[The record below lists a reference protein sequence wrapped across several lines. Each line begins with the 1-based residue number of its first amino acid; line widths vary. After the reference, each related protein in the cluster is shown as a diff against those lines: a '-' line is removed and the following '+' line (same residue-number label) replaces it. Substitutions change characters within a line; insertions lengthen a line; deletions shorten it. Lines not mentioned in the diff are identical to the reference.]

1 MQVPSMR
8 SGSLAGAKYEVYAAE
23 DIFTADMQKDA
34 DGNRT
39 KYYSEGELV
48 ATLVTGDDGKAVL
61 KNLPLGKYKVVE
73 VEAPCGYVLNQ
84 DAQYVTFAYVNDH
97 TPVIYETAT
106 FTNDRQKLSLSVEKK
121 DSETDEPIGGAVFGL
136 YSDEDIRNVDG
147 KVIIEAGTLLETAVS
162 DENGIVSF
170 TKDYPF
176 AKYYAKEMETPAGY
190 VTNEEVIVF
199 DAQYQGQ
206 DIKVAKYSSVFLNT
220 PTTFEFSKEDITSGA
235 ELSGAT
241 LCVIDKDGNII
252 ELINT
257 EQNKEM
263 LANMPHRE
271 FKDLSVIY
279 RMVVKIDGEGIA
291 STPVHNGLADTLG
304 FTEEQLFKLAAENT
318 KRLLPP
324 VVKSMNDVMREIFMK
339 DGMPPEIADMM
350 LGEMP
355 PEQQMYVI
363 SNNKGINGAVSML
376 YEDGLHDLAEKLGS
390 DLYIMPSS
398 IHEVIAVST
407 DLGNPNELAAMVAEI
422 NMDQVAL
429 DERLSNQ
436 VYHYDKD
443 LRKVTLATDTPNKR
457 LDGIVA
463 EAPMVYEAGKTR

>member
-1 MQVPSMR
+1 MMEYEIFKGVVGEKFKEFLPE
-8 SGSLAGAKYEVYAAE
+8 KY
-23 DIFTADMQKDA
+23 
-34 DGNRT
+34 
-39 KYYSEGELV
+39 
-48 ATLVTGDDGKAVL
+48 
-61 KNLPLGKYKVVE
+61 
-73 VEAPCGYVLNQ
+73 Q
-84 DAQYVTFAYVNDH
+84 DAQVEIRPVDKVNRTLDGLSIRGNEPGMNISPTIYVNHMYEDYVT
-97 TPVIYETAT
+97 T
-106 FTNDRQKLSLSVEKK
+106 
-121 DSETDEPIGGAVFGL
+121 
-136 YSDEDIRNVDG
+136 
-147 KVIIEAGTLLETAVS
+147 
-162 DENGIVSF
+162 EN
-170 TKDYPF
+170 
-176 AKYYAKEMETPAGY
+176 
-190 VTNEEVIVF
+190 
-199 DAQYQGQ
+199 
-206 DIKVAKYSSVFLNT
+206 LN
-220 PTTFEFSKEDITSGA
+220 
-235 ELSGAT
+235 AT
-241 LCVIDKDGNII
+241 LERAAEGFMK
-252 ELINT
+252 LINT

>member
-1 MQVPSMR
+1 MMEYEIFKGVVGEKFKEFLPE
-8 SGSLAGAKYEVYAAE
+8 KY
-23 DIFTADMQKDA
+23 
-34 DGNRT
+34 
-39 KYYSEGELV
+39 
-48 ATLVTGDDGKAVL
+48 
-61 KNLPLGKYKVVE
+61 
-73 VEAPCGYVLNQ
+73 Q
-84 DAQYVTFAYVNDH
+84 DAQVEIRPVDKVNRTLDGLSIRGSEPGMNISPTIYVNHMYEDYVTTENLNATLERAAEGFMKAMEQKESINVN
-97 TPVIYETAT
+97 EL
-106 FTNDRQKLSLSVEKK
+106 TNAECAK
-121 DSETDEPIGGAVFGL
+121 D
-136 YSDEDIRNVDG
+136 
-147 KVIIEAGTLLETAVS
+147 K
-162 DENGIVSF
+162 
-170 TKDYPF
+170 
-176 AKYYAKEMETPAGY
+176 
-190 VTNEEVIVF
+190 IVF
-199 DAQYQGQ
+199 Q
-206 DIKVAKYSSVFLNT
+206 
-220 PTTFEFSKEDITSGA
+220 
-235 ELSGAT
+235 
-241 LCVIDKDGNII
+241 
-252 ELINT
+252 LINT

-291 STPVHNGLADTLG
+291 STPVHNGLAETLG
-304 FTEEQLFKLAAENT
+304 FTEEQMFKLAAENT

-324 VVKSMNDVMREIFMK
+324 VIKSMNDVMRDIFMK

>member
-1 MQVPSMR
+1 MMEYDIFKGVVEEKFKEFLPEKYQNAQVEIRPVDKVNRTLDGLSIRVNEQGMNI
-8 SGSLAGAKYEVYAAE
+8 SPTIYVNHMYEDYVTTENLNATLERAAE
-23 DIFTADMQKDA
+23 GFMKAMEQKESI
-34 DGNRT
+34 NVN
-39 KYYSEGELV
+39 EL
-48 ATLVTGDDGKAVL
+48 
-61 KNLPLGKYKVVE
+61 
-73 VEAPCGYVLNQ
+73 
-84 DAQYVTFAYVNDH
+84 
-97 TPVIYETAT
+97 
-106 FTNDRQKLSLSVEKK
+106 TNAECAK
-121 DSETDEPIGGAVFGL
+121 D
-136 YSDEDIRNVDG
+136 
-147 KVIIEAGTLLETAVS
+147 K
-162 DENGIVSF
+162 
-170 TKDYPF
+170 
-176 AKYYAKEMETPAGY
+176 
-190 VTNEEVIVF
+190 IVF
-199 DAQYQGQ
+199 Q
-206 DIKVAKYSSVFLNT
+206 
-220 PTTFEFSKEDITSGA
+220 
-235 ELSGAT
+235 
-241 LCVIDKDGNII
+241 
-252 ELINT
+252 LINT

-291 STPVHNGLADTLG
+291 STPVHNGLVDTLG

>member
-1 MQVPSMR
+1 MMEYEIFKGVVEEKFKEFLPEKYKDAQVEIR
-8 SGSLAGAKYEVYAAE
+8 SVDKVNRTLDGLSIRVNEPGMHISPTIYINQMYEDYVATENLNATLTRAAE
-23 DIFTADMQKDA
+23 GF
-34 DGNRT
+34 
-39 KYYSEGELV
+39 L
-48 ATLVTGDDGKAVL
+48 KAVEEQ
-61 KNLPLGKYKVVE
+61 NRFNVDEITNP
-73 VEAPCGYVLNQ
+73 
-84 DAQYVTFAYVNDH
+84 
-97 TPVIYETAT
+97 ETA
-106 FTNDRQKLSLSVEKK
+106 K
-121 DSETDEPIGGAVFGL
+121 D
-136 YSDEDIRNVDG
+136 
-147 KVIIEAGTLLETAVS
+147 K
-162 DENGIVSF
+162 
-170 TKDYPF
+170 
-176 AKYYAKEMETPAGY
+176 
-190 VTNEEVIVF
+190 IVF
-199 DAQYQGQ
+199 Q
-206 DIKVAKYSSVFLNT
+206 
-220 PTTFEFSKEDITSGA
+220 
-235 ELSGAT
+235 
-241 LCVIDKDGNII
+241 
-252 ELINT
+252 LINT
-257 EQNKEM
+257 AQNKEM
-263 LANMPHRE
+263 LDNMPHRE

-291 STPVHNGLADTLG
+291 STPIHHGLAETLG
-304 FTEEQLFKLAAENT
+304 FTEEQMFKLAAENT

-324 VVKSMNDVMREIFMK
+324 VIKSMNDVMRDIFMK

-407 DLGNPNELAAMVAEI
+407 DMGEPNELAAMVAEI
-422 NMDQVAL
+422 NMAQVAL

-463 EAPMVYEAGKTR
+463 EKAMVFEAGKTR

>member
-1 MQVPSMR
+1 MMEYEIFKGVVGEKFKEFLPE
-8 SGSLAGAKYEVYAAE
+8 KY
-23 DIFTADMQKDA
+23 
-34 DGNRT
+34 
-39 KYYSEGELV
+39 
-48 ATLVTGDDGKAVL
+48 
-61 KNLPLGKYKVVE
+61 
-73 VEAPCGYVLNQ
+73 Q
-84 DAQYVTFAYVNDH
+84 DAQVEIRPVDKVNRTLDGLSIRVNEPGMNISPTIYVNHMYEDYVTTENLNATLERAAEGFIKAMEQKERFNVN
-97 TPVIYETAT
+97 EL
-106 FTNDRQKLSLSVEKK
+106 TNAECAK
-121 DSETDEPIGGAVFGL
+121 D
-136 YSDEDIRNVDG
+136 
-147 KVIIEAGTLLETAVS
+147 K
-162 DENGIVSF
+162 
-170 TKDYPF
+170 
-176 AKYYAKEMETPAGY
+176 
-190 VTNEEVIVF
+190 IVF
-199 DAQYQGQ
+199 Q
-206 DIKVAKYSSVFLNT
+206 
-220 PTTFEFSKEDITSGA
+220 
-235 ELSGAT
+235 
-241 LCVIDKDGNII
+241 
-252 ELINT
+252 LINT

-324 VVKSMNDVMREIFMK
+324 VVKSMNDVMRDIFMK

-376 YEDGLHDLAEKLGS
+376 YEDGLHELAEKLGS

-443 LRKVTLATDTPNKR
+443 FRKVTLATDTPNKR

>member
-1 MQVPSMR
+1 MME
-8 SGSLAGAKYEVYAAE
+8 YE
-23 DIFTADMQKDA
+23 IFK
-34 DGNRT
+34 G
-39 KYYSEGELV
+39 
-48 ATLVTGDDGKAVL
+48 
-61 KNLPLGKYKVVE
+61 VVE
-73 VEAPCGYVLNQ
+73 EKFKEFLPEKYQ
-84 DAQYVTFAYVNDH
+84 DAQVEIRPVDKVNRTLDGLSISVNKPGMNISPTIYVNHMYEDYVTTENLN
-97 TPVIYETAT
+97 AT
-106 FTNDRQKLSLSVEKK
+106 LERAAEGFIKAMEQKESINVSELTNAECAK
-121 DSETDEPIGGAVFGL
+121 D
-136 YSDEDIRNVDG
+136 
-147 KVIIEAGTLLETAVS
+147 K
-162 DENGIVSF
+162 
-170 TKDYPF
+170 
-176 AKYYAKEMETPAGY
+176 
-190 VTNEEVIVF
+190 IVF
-199 DAQYQGQ
+199 Q
-206 DIKVAKYSSVFLNT
+206 
-220 PTTFEFSKEDITSGA
+220 
-235 ELSGAT
+235 
-241 LCVIDKDGNII
+241 
-252 ELINT
+252 LINT

-324 VVKSMNDVMREIFMK
+324 AVKSMNDVMRDIFMK

-376 YEDGLHDLAEKLGS
+376 YEDGLHELAEKLGS

>member
-1 MQVPSMR
+1 MMEYEIFKGVVEEKFKEFLPEKYQNAQVEIRPVDKVNRTLDGLSIRVNEQGMNI
-8 SGSLAGAKYEVYAAE
+8 SPTIYVNHMYEDYVTTENLNATLERAAE
-23 DIFTADMQKDA
+23 GFMKAMEQKESI
-34 DGNRT
+34 NVN
-39 KYYSEGELV
+39 EL
-48 ATLVTGDDGKAVL
+48 
-61 KNLPLGKYKVVE
+61 
-73 VEAPCGYVLNQ
+73 
-84 DAQYVTFAYVNDH
+84 
-97 TPVIYETAT
+97 
-106 FTNDRQKLSLSVEKK
+106 TNAECAK
-121 DSETDEPIGGAVFGL
+121 D
-136 YSDEDIRNVDG
+136 
-147 KVIIEAGTLLETAVS
+147 K
-162 DENGIVSF
+162 
-170 TKDYPF
+170 
-176 AKYYAKEMETPAGY
+176 
-190 VTNEEVIVF
+190 IVF
-199 DAQYQGQ
+199 Q
-206 DIKVAKYSSVFLNT
+206 
-220 PTTFEFSKEDITSGA
+220 
-235 ELSGAT
+235 
-241 LCVIDKDGNII
+241 
-252 ELINT
+252 LINT

-291 STPVHNGLADTLG
+291 STPIHHGLAETLG

-407 DLGNPNELAAMVAEI
+407 DMGNPNELAAMVAEI

>member
-1 MQVPSMR
+1 MMEYEIFKGVVGEKFKEFLPE
-8 SGSLAGAKYEVYAAE
+8 KY
-23 DIFTADMQKDA
+23 
-34 DGNRT
+34 
-39 KYYSEGELV
+39 
-48 ATLVTGDDGKAVL
+48 
-61 KNLPLGKYKVVE
+61 
-73 VEAPCGYVLNQ
+73 Q
-84 DAQYVTFAYVNDH
+84 DAQVEIRPVDKVNRTLDGLSIRVNEQGMNISPTIYVNHMYEDYVTTENLNATLERAAEGFMKAMEQKESINVN
-97 TPVIYETAT
+97 EL
-106 FTNDRQKLSLSVEKK
+106 TNAECAK
-121 DSETDEPIGGAVFGL
+121 D
-136 YSDEDIRNVDG
+136 
-147 KVIIEAGTLLETAVS
+147 K
-162 DENGIVSF
+162 
-170 TKDYPF
+170 
-176 AKYYAKEMETPAGY
+176 
-190 VTNEEVIVF
+190 IVF
-199 DAQYQGQ
+199 Q
-206 DIKVAKYSSVFLNT
+206 
-220 PTTFEFSKEDITSGA
+220 
-235 ELSGAT
+235 
-241 LCVIDKDGNII
+241 
-252 ELINT
+252 LINT

-291 STPVHNGLADTLG
+291 STPIHHGLAETLG
-304 FTEEQLFKLAAENT
+304 FTEEQMFKLAAENT

-324 VVKSMNDVMREIFMK
+324 VIKSMNDVMREIFMK

-457 LDGIVA
+457 LEGIVA

>member
-1 MQVPSMR
+1 MMNYEVFKDVVVEKFLGYLPEEFQDMQVVVTPIT
-8 SGSLAGAKYEVYAAE
+8 KV
-23 DIFTADMQKDA
+23 
-34 DGNRT
+34 NRT
-39 KYYSEGELV
+39 LDGLTVRGEASHISPTLYLNYLYEEYTASEDL
-48 ATLVTGDDGKAVL
+48 DAVL
-61 KNLPLGKYKVVE
+61 KGGADTFM
-73 VEAPCGYVLNQ
+73 EALEQSAPISVSELEDRELAKDMIVMQFVGTAQNQ
-84 DAQYVTFAYVNDH
+84 DLL
-97 TPVIYETAT
+97 AT
-106 FTNDRQKLSLSVEKK
+106 
-121 DSETDEPIGGAVFGL
+121 
-136 YSDEDIRNVDG
+136 
-147 KVIIEAGTLLETAVS
+147 
-162 DENGIVSF
+162 
-170 TKDYPF
+170 
-176 AKYYAKEMETPAGY
+176 
-190 VTNEEVIVF
+190 
-199 DAQYQGQ
+199 
-206 DIKVAKYSSVFLNT
+206 
-220 PTTFEFSKEDITSGA
+220 
-235 ELSGAT
+235 
-241 LCVIDKDGNII
+241 
-252 ELINT
+252 
-257 EQNKEM
+257 
-263 LANMPHRE
+263 MPHRD
-271 FKDLSVIY
+271 FLDLSIIY
-279 RMVVKIDGEGIA
+279 RRIVRMDEGGIA
-291 STPVHNGLADTLG
+291 SIPIKTNYAEKLG
-304 FTEEQLFKLAAENT
+304 FSEEQLFELASKNT

-324 VVKSMNDVMREIFMK
+324 VVTSMNDVIRKIFMK

-422 NMDQVAL
+422 NVDQVAL

>member
-1 MQVPSMR
+1 
-8 SGSLAGAKYEVYAAE
+8 
-23 DIFTADMQKDA
+23 
-34 DGNRT
+34 
-39 KYYSEGELV
+39 
-48 ATLVTGDDGKAVL
+48 
-61 KNLPLGKYKVVE
+61 
-73 VEAPCGYVLNQ
+73 
-84 DAQYVTFAYVNDH
+84 
-97 TPVIYETAT
+97 
-106 FTNDRQKLSLSVEKK
+106 
-121 DSETDEPIGGAVFGL
+121 
-136 YSDEDIRNVDG
+136 
-147 KVIIEAGTLLETAVS
+147 
-162 DENGIVSF
+162 
-170 TKDYPF
+170 
-176 AKYYAKEMETPAGY
+176 
-190 VTNEEVIVF
+190 
-199 DAQYQGQ
+199 
-206 DIKVAKYSSVFLNT
+206 
-220 PTTFEFSKEDITSGA
+220 
-235 ELSGAT
+235 
-241 LCVIDKDGNII
+241 
-252 ELINT
+252 
-257 EQNKEM
+257 
-263 LANMPHRE
+263 
-271 FKDLSVIY
+271 
-279 RMVVKIDGEGIA
+279 MVVKIDGEGIA
-291 STPVHNGLADTLG
+291 STPIHHGLAEKLG

-324 VVKSMNDVMREIFMK
+324 VIKSMNDVMRDIFMK

-463 EAPMVYEAGKTR
+463 EAPMVYEAGKIR

>member
-1 MQVPSMR
+1 MMEYEIFKGVVGEKFKDFLPE
-8 SGSLAGAKYEVYAAE
+8 KY
-23 DIFTADMQKDA
+23 
-34 DGNRT
+34 
-39 KYYSEGELV
+39 
-48 ATLVTGDDGKAVL
+48 
-61 KNLPLGKYKVVE
+61 
-73 VEAPCGYVLNQ
+73 Q
-84 DAQYVTFAYVNDH
+84 DAQVEIRPVDKVNRTLDGLLIRGSEPGMNISPTIYVNHMYEDYVTTENLNATLERAAEGFIKAMEQKESINVN
-97 TPVIYETAT
+97 EL
-106 FTNDRQKLSLSVEKK
+106 TNAECAK
-121 DSETDEPIGGAVFGL
+121 D
-136 YSDEDIRNVDG
+136 
-147 KVIIEAGTLLETAVS
+147 K
-162 DENGIVSF
+162 
-170 TKDYPF
+170 
-176 AKYYAKEMETPAGY
+176 
-190 VTNEEVIVF
+190 IVF
-199 DAQYQGQ
+199 Q
-206 DIKVAKYSSVFLNT
+206 
-220 PTTFEFSKEDITSGA
+220 
-235 ELSGAT
+235 
-241 LCVIDKDGNII
+241 
-252 ELINT
+252 LINT

-291 STPVHNGLADTLG
+291 STPIHHGLAEKLG

-463 EAPMVYEAGKTR
+463 EAPMVNESSGEINSCGAGRGA

>member
-1 MQVPSMR
+1 MMEYEIFKGVVGEKFKEFLPE
-8 SGSLAGAKYEVYAAE
+8 KY
-23 DIFTADMQKDA
+23 
-34 DGNRT
+34 
-39 KYYSEGELV
+39 
-48 ATLVTGDDGKAVL
+48 
-61 KNLPLGKYKVVE
+61 
-73 VEAPCGYVLNQ
+73 Q
-84 DAQYVTFAYVNDH
+84 DAQVEIRPVDKVNRTLDGLSIRVNEQGMNISPTIYVNHMYEDYVTTENLNATLERAAEGFMKAMEQKESINVN
-97 TPVIYETAT
+97 EL
-106 FTNDRQKLSLSVEKK
+106 TNAECAK
-121 DSETDEPIGGAVFGL
+121 D
-136 YSDEDIRNVDG
+136 
-147 KVIIEAGTLLETAVS
+147 K
-162 DENGIVSF
+162 
-170 TKDYPF
+170 
-176 AKYYAKEMETPAGY
+176 
-190 VTNEEVIVF
+190 IVF
-199 DAQYQGQ
+199 Q
-206 DIKVAKYSSVFLNT
+206 
-220 PTTFEFSKEDITSGA
+220 
-235 ELSGAT
+235 
-241 LCVIDKDGNII
+241 
-252 ELINT
+252 LINT

-291 STPVHNGLADTLG
+291 STPIHHGLAETLG

-376 YEDGLHDLAEKLGS
+376 YEDGLHELAEKLGS

>member
-1 MQVPSMR
+1 MMEYAIFKGVVEEKFKEFLPEKYKDAQVEIRPVEKVNRTLDGLSIKTNEPGMHI
-8 SGSLAGAKYEVYAAE
+8 SPTIYVDHMYEDYVTTENLNATLERAAE
-23 DIFTADMQKDA
+23 GFIKAMEQKESI
-34 DGNRT
+34 NVN
-39 KYYSEGELV
+39 EL
-48 ATLVTGDDGKAVL
+48 
-61 KNLPLGKYKVVE
+61 
-73 VEAPCGYVLNQ
+73 
-84 DAQYVTFAYVNDH
+84 
-97 TPVIYETAT
+97 
-106 FTNDRQKLSLSVEKK
+106 TNAECAK
-121 DSETDEPIGGAVFGL
+121 D
-136 YSDEDIRNVDG
+136 
-147 KVIIEAGTLLETAVS
+147 K
-162 DENGIVSF
+162 
-170 TKDYPF
+170 
-176 AKYYAKEMETPAGY
+176 
-190 VTNEEVIVF
+190 IVF
-199 DAQYQGQ
+199 Q
-206 DIKVAKYSSVFLNT
+206 
-220 PTTFEFSKEDITSGA
+220 
-235 ELSGAT
+235 
-241 LCVIDKDGNII
+241 
-252 ELINT
+252 LINT

-376 YEDGLHDLAEKLGS
+376 YEEGLHELAEKLGS

-407 DLGNPNELAAMVAEI
+407 DLGNPNELAAMVSEI
-422 NMDQVAL
+422 NMSQVEL

>member
-1 MQVPSMR
+1 MMEYEIFKGVVGEKFKEFLPE
-8 SGSLAGAKYEVYAAE
+8 KY
-23 DIFTADMQKDA
+23 
-34 DGNRT
+34 
-39 KYYSEGELV
+39 
-48 ATLVTGDDGKAVL
+48 
-61 KNLPLGKYKVVE
+61 
-73 VEAPCGYVLNQ
+73 Q
-84 DAQYVTFAYVNDH
+84 DAQVEIRPVDKVNRTLDGLSIRGSEPGMNISPTIYVNHMYEDYVTTENLNATLERAAEGFIKAMEQKESINVN
-97 TPVIYETAT
+97 EL
-106 FTNDRQKLSLSVEKK
+106 TNAECAK
-121 DSETDEPIGGAVFGL
+121 D
-136 YSDEDIRNVDG
+136 
-147 KVIIEAGTLLETAVS
+147 K
-162 DENGIVSF
+162 
-170 TKDYPF
+170 
-176 AKYYAKEMETPAGY
+176 
-190 VTNEEVIVF
+190 IVF
-199 DAQYQGQ
+199 Q
-206 DIKVAKYSSVFLNT
+206 
-220 PTTFEFSKEDITSGA
+220 
-235 ELSGAT
+235 
-241 LCVIDKDGNII
+241 
-252 ELINT
+252 LINT

-279 RMVVKIDGEGIA
+279 RMVVKIDREGIA

-376 YEDGLHDLAEKLGS
+376 YENGLHDLAEKLGS

>member
-1 MQVPSMR
+1 MMEYEIFKGVVEEKFKEFLPEKYQNAQVEIRPVDKVNRTLDGLSIRVNEQGMNI
-8 SGSLAGAKYEVYAAE
+8 SPTIYVNHMYEDYVTTENLNATLERAAE
-23 DIFTADMQKDA
+23 GFMKAMEQKECI
-34 DGNRT
+34 NVN
-39 KYYSEGELV
+39 ELIN
-48 ATLVTGDDGKAVL
+48 AECA
-61 KNLPLGKYKVVE
+61 
-73 VEAPCGYVLNQ
+73 
-84 DAQYVTFAYVNDH
+84 
-97 TPVIYETAT
+97 
-106 FTNDRQKLSLSVEKK
+106 K
-121 DSETDEPIGGAVFGL
+121 D
-136 YSDEDIRNVDG
+136 
-147 KVIIEAGTLLETAVS
+147 K
-162 DENGIVSF
+162 
-170 TKDYPF
+170 
-176 AKYYAKEMETPAGY
+176 
-190 VTNEEVIVF
+190 IVF
-199 DAQYQGQ
+199 Q
-206 DIKVAKYSSVFLNT
+206 
-220 PTTFEFSKEDITSGA
+220 
-235 ELSGAT
+235 
-241 LCVIDKDGNII
+241 
-252 ELINT
+252 LINT

-291 STPVHNGLADTLG
+291 STPIHHGLAETLG

>member
-1 MQVPSMR
+1 MMEYEIFKGVVEEKFKEFLPEKYKDAQVEIR
-8 SGSLAGAKYEVYAAE
+8 SVDKVNRTLDGLSIRVNEPGMHISPTIYINQMYEDYVATENLNATLTRAAE
-23 DIFTADMQKDA
+23 GF
-34 DGNRT
+34 
-39 KYYSEGELV
+39 L
-48 ATLVTGDDGKAVL
+48 KAVEEQ
-61 KNLPLGKYKVVE
+61 NRFNVDEITNP
-73 VEAPCGYVLNQ
+73 
-84 DAQYVTFAYVNDH
+84 
-97 TPVIYETAT
+97 ETA
-106 FTNDRQKLSLSVEKK
+106 K
-121 DSETDEPIGGAVFGL
+121 D
-136 YSDEDIRNVDG
+136 
-147 KVIIEAGTLLETAVS
+147 K
-162 DENGIVSF
+162 
-170 TKDYPF
+170 
-176 AKYYAKEMETPAGY
+176 
-190 VTNEEVIVF
+190 IVF
-199 DAQYQGQ
+199 Q
-206 DIKVAKYSSVFLNT
+206 
-220 PTTFEFSKEDITSGA
+220 
-235 ELSGAT
+235 
-241 LCVIDKDGNII
+241 
-252 ELINT
+252 LINT
-257 EQNKEM
+257 AQNKEM
-263 LANMPHRE
+263 LDNMPHRE

-291 STPVHNGLADTLG
+291 STPIHHGLAEKLG

-376 YEDGLHDLAEKLGS
+376 YEDGLHDLSEKLGS

-407 DLGNPNELAAMVAEI
+407 DMGEPNELAAMVEEI
-422 NMDQVAL
+422 NMAQVAL

-463 EAPMVYEAGKTR
+463 EKAMVFEAGKTR